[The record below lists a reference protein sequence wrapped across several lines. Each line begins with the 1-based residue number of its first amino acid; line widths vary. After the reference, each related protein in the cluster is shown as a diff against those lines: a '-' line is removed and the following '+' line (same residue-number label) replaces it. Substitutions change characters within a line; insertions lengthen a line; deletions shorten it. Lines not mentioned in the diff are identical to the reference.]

1 MEIKK
6 LLVGANPYEKSVEK
20 IDRERAEAATK
31 ARKAEATGDKV
42 AISEDAALRSV
53 AVRAAMAEP
62 DARAEKI
69 AALKAQIQNGT
80 YEPDNKKIAEG
91 IVREDLSIFLQS

>member
-6 LLVGANPYEKSVEK
+6 LLVGANPYEKTVEK
-20 IDRERAEAATK
+20 IDRERAEAAVK

-62 DARAEKI
+62 DTRAEKI